1 LVEHNALFWGKITRR
16 ISEMDDVEKAK
27 ETVSRLEGELA
38 KATDWGTALQT
49 ERRKLSFAAHNGDD
63 TARKK
68 LDKLTAESVTIGL
81 SIENLNSAI
90 DEARVHLV
98 DAERAQDVAQHRA
111 NAAEVRRIAG
121 RIEERG
127 VALTAALADLCN
139 EFDALEADLEQMRA
153 LKAPAP
159 QRRLVQLAF
168 GRAFSHRL
176 QKLGI
181 DVGDVVPPLQRYS
194 PGELT
199 AAYVRQLTI
208 WSDSI
213 LGVEKVEAA

>member
-1 LVEHNALFWGKITRR
+1 
-16 ISEMDDVEKAK
+16 MDDVEAAK
-27 ETVSRLEGELA
+27 ETITRLEAKLA
-38 KATDWGTALQT
+38 KATDRATALQT

-90 DEARVHLV
+90 EEAKVHLV
-98 DAERAQDVAQHRA
+98 EAERAADLAQHRA

-121 RIEERG
+121 RVEQRG
-127 VALTAALADLCN
+127 VALSAALADLCN
-139 EFDALEADLEQMRA
+139 EFTALEADLEQMRA

-168 GRAFSHRL
+168 GRPFSHRL
-176 QKLGI
+176 QGLGI
-181 DVGDVVPPLQRYS
+181 DAGDVVPPLQRYS
-194 PGELT
+194 PVELT
-199 AAYVRQLTI
+199 AAYVRQLTS

-213 LGVEKVEAA
+213 LGAEKVEAA